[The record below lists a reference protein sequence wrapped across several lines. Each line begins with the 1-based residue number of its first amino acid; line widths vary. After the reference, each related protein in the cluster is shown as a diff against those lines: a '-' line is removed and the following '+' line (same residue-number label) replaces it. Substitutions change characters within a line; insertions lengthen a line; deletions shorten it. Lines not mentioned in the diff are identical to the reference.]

1 MALHKTV
8 DINTF
13 LDDRP
18 MSRRQWLVVVLG
30 FLILIL
36 DGFDTTMM
44 GFIAPAL
51 IDDWGIARHD
61 LGPLMM
67 SGLVG
72 LAIGSL
78 ISGPLADRFGRKLV
92 IIYSV
97 ALFGLWCLASAFAN
111 DLTTL
116 TALRFLTGVGLGASM
131 PNTSTLVSEF
141 APKKRRSHLVTSAYC
156 GFALGGAMGGLASE
170 QLIELFGWRSVFV
183 VGGVLPLVLAVVL
196 IFCLPESIRFMIVA
210 GKAKEKIIKAVNAL
224 VANVADAN
232 TRFVSTE
239 GGVQEL
245 HDANAKAGIRGL
257 FDRRYRLGTFMI
269 WISMFM
275 GLLTMYLLGS
285 WLPIIARAEGF
296 TLSQA
301 AIIGGMLQLG
311 GVFGNYTMGMKM
323 DRWEKNNVVSL
334 TMAGSAFM
342 SLMIALMGHTV
353 ISVAVLVFVMGYF
366 SNAVNTGCYALA
378 TAYYPTQMR
387 ATGVSW
393 ASGIGRLGA
402 IFGAGFGAVIMS
414 LNWSMTQVFIF
425 LCIPPLIGVIA
436 TQVKRLT
443 QYKRQVPVADGN

>member
-1 MALHKTV
+1 MALQKTV

-51 IDDWGIARHD
+51 IDDWGIARQD

-78 ISGPLADRFGRKLV
+78 VSGPLADRFGRKLV

-116 TALRFLTGVGLGASM
+116 TVLRFLTGVGLGASM

-170 QLIELFGWRSVFV
+170 RLIELFGWRSVFV

-210 GKAKEKIIKAVNAL
+210 GKAKDKIVKAVNAL
-224 VANVADAN
+224 VADIADAS
-232 TRFVSTE
+232 TQFVSTE
-239 GGVQEL
+239 GGMQEL
-245 HDANAKAGIRGL
+245 HDANAKVGIRGL
-257 FDRRYRLGTFMI
+257 FDRRYRLSTFMI
-269 WISMFM
+269 WIAMFM

-311 GVFGNYTMGMKM
+311 GVFGNFTMGMKM

-334 TMAGSAFM
+334 TMAGSAIM
-342 SLMIALMGHTV
+342 SLLIAFMGHTV
-353 ISVAVLVFVMGYF
+353 VSVAVLVFVMGYF

-414 LNWSMTQVFIF
+414 LNWNMTQVFIF

-436 TQVKRLT
+436 TQVKRLA
-443 QYKRQVPVADGN
+443 QHKRTLPAVIGN

>member
-1 MALHKTV
+1 MALQKTV

-97 ALFGLWCLASAFAN
+97 ALFGMWCLASAFAN

-116 TALRFLTGVGLGASM
+116 TVLRFLTGVGLGASM

-156 GFALGGAMGGLASE
+156 GFALGGALGGLASE

-210 GKAKEKIIKAVNAL
+210 GKAREKIIRAVNAV
-224 VANVADAN
+224 VADIADAN
-232 TRFVSTE
+232 TQFVSSE
-239 GGVQEL
+239 GGMQEL
-245 HDANAKAGIRGL
+245 HHADAKVGIRGL
-257 FDRRYRLGTFMI
+257 FDRRYRLSTFMI
-269 WISMFM
+269 WIAMFM

-311 GVFGNYTMGMKM
+311 GVFGNFTMGMKM

-334 TMAGSAFM
+334 TMAGSAVM
-342 SLMIALMGHTV
+342 SLMIAFMGHTL
-353 ISVAVLVFVMGYF
+353 ISVALLVFVMGYF

-414 LNWSMTQVFIF
+414 LNWNMTQVFIF

-443 QYKRQVPVADGN
+443 QYKRTLPAPVGN